1 MAGTSL
7 SVEVKGT
14 DKVIRDLNKRLGWQ
28 AMRKKADRALK
39 DAADQVLMPVIR
51 PQIPPS
57 DPTSPWRR
65 PATKVRHKGPMSARL
80 YSKRL
85 RIRTDEVS
93 VLFVVIKTSYL
104 TMVVRGTRPH
114 DIPNAF
120 GRKGFTAKHPGAKSN
135 DIFGRAMKGGVMKK
149 YTNAVLTLLM
159 RP

>member
-1 MAGTSL
+1 
-7 SVEVKGT
+7 
-14 DKVIRDLNKRLGWQ
+14 
-28 AMRKKADRALK
+28 
-39 DAADQVLMPVIR
+39 MPVIR

-57 DPTSPWRR
+57 NPTSPWRR
-65 PATKVRHKGPMSARL
+65 PATKVRHKGPMSQRL

-85 RIRTDEVS
+85 RIRTDEVAA
-93 VLFVVIKTSYL
+93 LFVGIKVDYL
-104 TMVVRGTRPH
+104 TMVVRGTKPH

-120 GRKGFTAKHPGAKSN
+120 GRGKNFVATCIPVPQSN